1 MPTVVLD
8 TSVLIH
14 LDDVR
19 QLGLLRA
26 LSGLDFAFPDEVWQE
41 LVREDR
47 RARVLAEVRYGGLR
61 RERLGLGREL
71 VRRLEFEE
79 CGLDLGESACCALAQ
94 ERDWYLATDDH
105 KALRE
110 WETAVGPDKSI
121 ATPGLVKLAVQRG
134 VLTVAQAD
142 AFLPVWA
149 ANRFRL
155 HLVTFA

>member
-26 LSGLDFAFPDEVWQE
+26 LRGVNFVFPGEVWQE
-41 LVREDR
+41 LVRDDR
-47 RARVLAEVRYGGLR
+47 RARVLMEVRQGGVR
-61 RERLGLGREL
+61 RERLGLGGEL
-71 VRRLEFEE
+71 LRRLAFEE
-79 CGLDLGESACCALAQ
+79 RGLDLGESACCALAQ

-110 WETAVGPDKSI
+110 WRAEVGPSRSI
-121 ATPGLVKLAVQRG
+121 ATPGLIQIAIRQGILSVE
-134 VLTVAQAD
+134 QAD

-155 HLVTFA
+155 NLESFA